1 MQTTAS
7 TTTGIPTDTGTPLV
21 APNDVKPVIELIEY
35 NRDSEKATKLREIDD
50 VFECRDN
57 ELVSWVNIGGLGDV
71 AMYQRMAEHFHLH
84 PLAIED
90 VFHTNQRPKV
100 EDYAGHLFIVTQ
112 MVYVED
118 KSGEICAE
126 QVSMFLSKNILISI
140 QEEPDQDVFE
150 PVRHRIL
157 GGNEEMRGSGADHLA
172 YALLDAVTDHFFPL
186 LETVGESLEDLETE
200 LLDNPTKRSV
210 EKLHHLKRTL
220 LLLRRVAWP
229 QRELLNSLQ
238 RDQTGLITPATK
250 VYLRD
255 CYDHLVQ
262 IMDIIENYREMASSL
277 MDIYLSAISI
287 RTNDIMR
294 VLTVISVIFIPLTF
308 IAGVYGM
315 NFDPGAGPLSM
326 PELKKPYGYVIC
338 VGMMALIAVGQ
349 LFIFWKK
356 GWLKKDA

>member
-1 MQTTAS
+1 MLKTRYQVPGHS
-7 TTTGIPTDTGTPLV
+7 
-21 APNDVKPVIELIEY
+21 PNVITMPPEVDAGPPVIELIEY
-35 NRDSEKATKLREIDD
+35 NQLKEKATRLKTIDEIFD
-50 VFECRDN
+50 CRDN
-57 ELVSWVNIGGLGDV
+57 DMVSWVNIEGLGDIP
-71 AMYQRMAEHFHLH
+71 MYQRMAQHFHLH

-90 VFHTNQRPKV
+90 VFNTNQRPKV
-100 EDYAGHLFIVTQ
+100 DDYPGHLFIVAQ
-112 MVYVED
+112 MVYIDEKTEEV
-118 KSGEICAE
+118 CAE
-126 QVSMFLSKNILISI
+126 QVSMFLGKQLLISI

-157 GGNEEMRGSGADHLA
+157 GGDEQIRSSGADYLA

-186 LETVGESLEDLETE
+186 LESVGESLEDLEDE
-200 LLDNPTKRSV
+200 LLVRPTKTSL
-210 EKLHHLKRTL
+210 EQLHNIKRTL
-220 LLLRRVAWP
+220 LLLRRAAWP
-229 QRELLNSLQ
+229 QRELLNALQ
-238 RDQTGLITPATK
+238 RDQTGLITAPTK

-294 VLTVISVIFIPLTF
+294 VLTVISAIFIPLTF
-308 IAGVYGM
+308 VAGVYGM
-315 NFDPGAGPLSM
+315 NFDKDAGPLSM
-326 PELKKPYGYVIC
+326 PELRTRYGYVIC
-338 VGMMALIAVGQ
+338 VSVMALVAFAQ

>member
-7 TTTGIPTDTGTPLV
+7 TTTGIPTETDAPLS

-35 NRDSEKATKLREIDD
+35 NRDTERATKLTQIEQ
-50 VFECRDN
+50 VFDCRDN
-57 ELVSWVNIGGLGDV
+57 DLVSWVNIGGLGDTPMFERL
-71 AMYQRMAEHFHLH
+71 AKHFHIH

-100 EDYAGHLFIVTQ
+100 EDYPGHLFIVTQ
-112 MVYVED
+112 MVYNDD

-126 QVSMFLSKNILISI
+126 QVSMFLGKNVLISI

-186 LETVGESLEDLETE
+186 LESVGESLEDLETE
-200 LLDNPTKRSV
+200 LLAKPTKRSV

-229 QRELLNSLQ
+229 QRELVNALQ

-294 VLTVISVIFIPLTF
+294 VLTVITVIFIPLTF

-315 NFDPGAGPLSM
+315 NFDPNAGPLSM

-338 VGMMALIAVGQ
+338 VSIMAFIALGQ
-349 LFIFWKK
+349 LFVFWKK